1 MKLGEQVEL
10 MKEPEKEWQKF
21 VDKWNKRN
29 EKILNKLTKEE
40 ILAREEAMDKEKIME
55 KEE

>member
-10 MKEPEKEWQKF
+10 MSEPVEEWIKF

-29 EKILNKLTKEE
+29 EVIKNGNRQSKKKSE
-40 ILAREEAMDKEKIME
+40 
-55 KEE
+55 